1 MANYT
6 VQVANPRRKAKKKAK
21 KKAAKRKTTKKRGK
35 KKATKKKAKKKATK
49 KKVSKAARS
58 RSAKKAAKTRAKK
71 KKARST
77 AAKKAA
83 KTRAKGKKKP
93 AKRKATKKKATRKRK
108 AKKNPAQSW
117 TLLSSPGVAEKY
129 GVEYKK
135 GKWILRKGGRVLA
148 GPMTPTQM
156 KRHKSGAGVA
166 TGVRLRRAREMAAG
180 TARGGKARSASG
192 KKRLALKA
200 ASAEGKALVKLTR
213 DIEETK
219 TELGGEARA
228 LAEAV
233 QRLTKARRK
242 DKTKLADLEAQVK
255 AAKARTTKAR
265 KRGDLSKKDEERLQD
280 RLERSQAALKRCRA
294 ALKDAR
300 SAPAPKRKASKKK
313 ASKKKATKKRRSR
326 KAPARRAR
334 KPSWPSNVPRPGFAG
349 VPERLTVE
357 QAIHRLSKAGQY
369 LRHGASASGRRM
381 QLASKGYLQLNP
393 LEDIPGHPGLVA
405 QFKSDQ
411 ATRARAVAAK
421 TPRSVKPKGNKPVKG
436 MSAREKQ
443 AILRRALRGT

>member
-1 MANYT
+1 MANYN
-6 VQVANPRRKAKKKAK
+6 VQVANPRRKKAKKKAGKRKTKKKGTKKKATKKRGK
-21 KKAAKRKTTKKRGK
+21 KKAAKRKTKKKVAKRKTKKKATKKRGK
-35 KKATKKKAKKKATK
+35 KKTAKRKTKKKAAKRKT
-49 KKVSKAARS
+49 
-58 RSAKKAAKTRAKK
+58 AKKAAPKR
-71 KKARST
+71 KKARKR
-77 AAKKAA
+77 AAPK
-83 KTRAKGKKKP
+83 
-93 AKRKATKKKATRKRK
+93 RKRK
-108 AKKNPAQSW
+108 PKKNPHQSW
-117 TLLSSPGVAEKY
+117 TLLSSQGVADKY
-129 GVEYKK
+129 GVKYTK
-135 GKWILRKGGRVLA
+135 GKWILRKGGRVLE
-148 GPMTPTQM
+148 GPMTATQM
-156 KRHKSGAGVA
+156 TRFKAGPPVS
-166 TGVRLRRAREMAAG
+166 TGTRLKRARDLAAG
-180 TARGGKARSASG
+180 RGGGTAG

-200 ASAEGKALVKLTR
+200 VTAEGKALVRLTK

-242 DKTKLADLEAQVK
+242 DKNKLADLEAQVK
-255 AAKARTTKAR
+255 AAKARASGAR

-280 RLERSQAALKRCRA
+280 RLSRAQAALKRCRV
-294 ALKDAR
+294 ALKDAKAT
-300 SAPAPKRKASKKK
+300 APAKRKATKKK
-313 ASKKKATKKRRSR
+313 ASKKKATKKRGTRK
-326 KAPARRAR
+326 KAPSRGRRR
-334 KPSWPSNVPRPGFAG
+334 KPSWPSNVPRPGFPG

-357 QAIHRLSKAGQY
+357 QAIHRLTKAGQY

-405 QFKSDQ
+405 QFKSDK

-436 MSAREKQ
+436 MTARERQ